1 MIRRLAGEFRGR
13 DKKKRKYLDRRIHL
27 SGNLY
32 AEIYLPR
39 VLEYERLE
47 KDTSLGRSP
56 DAAAEGYPARKGPA
70 KETGRDGVSRP
81 LTEWKKERARDWSRF
96 FRTKS
101 EIQQAE
107 DCEGEDNAASSSGK

>member
-1 MIRRLAGEFRGR
+1 MSLFDSETRENFAGGI
-13 DKKKRKYLDRRIHL
+13 KKKNRENTSIADRRIHL

-81 LTEWKKERARDWSRF
+81 LT
-96 FRTKS
+96 
-101 EIQQAE
+101 
-107 DCEGEDNAASSSGK
+107 G